1 MGLANLLDRILGRQ
15 APETSKDAAKDRL
28 KLVLMHDRS
37 DIPATMMEAI
47 RAEMI
52 QVLSKYV
59 EIDTEALEV
68 QLEREQGAIGLVLN
82 IPIRRVKS
90 EAEAADALAAMHALQ
105 TGKALTDDIR
115 ERQAA
120 SAVESKEGPLATR
133 DARDTGD
140 LDRKT
145 GDLDRKNGDN
155 PRNTG
160 ELKAGGTGDLAAE
173 RAEPND

>member
-1 MGLANLLDRILGRQ
+1 MGLTTFLDRILGRI
-15 APETSKDAAKDRL
+15 PEASKSTAKDRL
-28 KLVLMHDRS
+28 RLVLMHDRS

-68 QLEREQGAIGLVLN
+68 QLERDAGAIGLVLN

-90 EAEAADALAAMHALQ
+90 EAEAADALAAMLAVQ
-105 TGKALTDDIR
+105 QGKGLVG
-115 ERQAA
+115 
-120 SAVESKEGPLATR
+120 AVLPEPGPKPAGITAKLEAITEEAPTATR
-133 DARDTGD
+133 DQRDTG
-140 LDRKT
+140 
-145 GDLDRKNGDN
+145 
-155 PRNTG
+155 
-160 ELKAGGTGDLAAE
+160 ELVGGGGTGDLAGE